1 MISTDKL
8 HNIFSVICEKNQFP
22 YIRYI
27 VITKH
32 PHDEIS
38 FSIDNIYYGEFA
50 NQNHYNYCNHS
61 NFYFNSIN
69 TEDNKVV
76 NWFVPVQISAAACT
90 SNVKSFD
97 YSPCQ
102 YGRTSSYDNSI
113 VCKSQLAS
121 EVLDAFRRNK
131 DNAVIDNIYFQDIDD
146 VTDEILEEILEVVIP
161 SASNRVVEI
170 MLLYLQNVTK
180 VPRAIQQFTSLRT
193 FGINFIEG
201 LEILPS
207 GSLTFSSNNLT
218 ELAFFGNPNLEVIE
232 EGAFQGR
239 LYFAIQFDSNDIM
252 ILLQVISMTPTS
264 FSWGI
269 ILTNSMKQ
277 FSNLFSP
284 IQQPQ

>member
-1 MISTDKL
+1 M
-8 HNIFSVICEKNQFP
+8 
-22 YIRYI
+22 
-27 VITKH
+27 
-32 PHDEIS
+32 
-38 FSIDNIYYGEFA
+38 
-50 NQNHYNYCNHS
+50 
-61 NFYFNSIN
+61 
-69 TEDNKVV
+69 
-76 NWFVPVQISAAACT
+76 
-90 SNVKSFD
+90 
-97 YSPCQ
+97 
-102 YGRTSSYDNSI
+102 
-113 VCKSQLAS
+113 
-121 EVLDAFRRNK
+121 LDAFRRNK

-161 SASNRVVEI
+161 SASNRVVEV

-239 LYFAIQFDSNDIM
+239 LYFAIQFDSNDIK
-252 ILLQVISMTPTS
+252 ILLQVISMTLTS

>member
-1 MISTDKL
+1 M
-8 HNIFSVICEKNQFP
+8 
-22 YIRYI
+22 
-27 VITKH
+27 
-32 PHDEIS
+32 
-38 FSIDNIYYGEFA
+38 
-50 NQNHYNYCNHS
+50 
-61 NFYFNSIN
+61 
-69 TEDNKVV
+69 
-76 NWFVPVQISAAACT
+76 ISAAACT

-232 EGAFQGR
+232 EGAFQGNFNDTNIV
-239 LYFAIQFDSNDIM
+239 LMGNNLNKFDEAVFKPLLSDSTASIIVAGGPISCVSCSLAWIVRDNRQYLPRIYGICYELDGTSTDFQYVDYS
-252 ILLQVISMTPTS
+252 IL
-264 FSWGI
+264 
-269 ILTNSMKQ
+269 KDC
-277 FSNLFSP
+277 
-284 IQQPQ
+284 